1 MTTPFWSNEPTILI
15 NGDSILQVWPQ
26 SSMAFEAKLNAISR
40 MVILLSI
47 LGFVFT
53 VKHHF
58 IVIGLITL
66 AIIFSF
72 YKYRKQTIVKKL
84 TEGFSGR
91 SNNRIDNNKDNNEDD
106 NNKDDDNQD
115 DDNQYYN
122 NQEKSRNSVKN
133 GSNQMNKNKNGRR
146 ITSSTFTTNPITL
159 ESVLRSDFH
168 PTTKKNPFGNVL
180 LTDIMDDPDRKAAA
194 PSFNPDVSEDITTA
208 VKKQTQMLY
217 PSIDSTNKQLYGD
230 LKDNYDLDKS
240 MMRFYSTANTRID
253 SDQGAFAN
261 WLYSEM
267 PSGKSSGPD
276 GAFARVQD
284 NYRYILI

>member
-1 MTTPFWSNEPTILI
+1 MTTPFWSNEPTILF
-15 NGDSILQVWPQ
+15 NSDSILQVWPQ
-26 SSMAFEAKLNAISR
+26 PSMSFETKLNAISR

-53 VKHHF
+53 LKHHF

-72 YKYRKQTIVKKL
+72 YKYRKQTIVKNL
-84 TEGFSGR
+84 TEGLE
-91 SNNRIDNNKDNNEDD
+91 NRNPNQPQIRNQNQQYSQNQKYYQ
-106 NNKDDDNQD
+106 DDNQD
-115 DDNQYYN
+115 STQYR
-122 NQEKSRNSVKN
+122 KKP
-133 GSNQMNKNKNGRR
+133 NKHGKK
-146 ITSSTFTTNPITL
+146 ITQSTFTTNPVTL

-168 PTTKKNPFGNVL
+168 QTTKQNPFGNVL
-180 LTDIMDDPDRKAAA
+180 LTDIMDEPDRKAAA
-194 PSFNPDVSEDITTA
+194 PSFNPDVSEDITSA
-208 VKKQTQMLY
+208 VKKQTQMLN

>member
-1 MTTPFWSNEPTILI
+1 MTTPFWSNEPTILFKS
-15 NGDSILQVWPQ
+15 DSILQIWPLQ
-26 SSMAFEAKLNAISR
+26 TSMSFEAKLNAISR
-40 MVILLSI
+40 FVIILSL

-53 VKHHF
+53 AKLHF
-58 IVIGLITL
+58 LIIGVITL
-66 AIIFSF
+66 AIIYSF
-72 YKYRKQTIVKKL
+72 YKYRKQTIVYGM
-84 TEGFSGR
+84 TEGFV
-91 SNNRIDNNKDNNEDD
+91 N
-106 NNKDDDNQD
+106 DNQ
-115 DDNQYYN
+115 NQ
-122 NQEKSRNSVKN
+122 NQNQNQNSKN
-133 GSNQMNKNKNGRR
+133 GKNKNNKQGKK
-146 ITSSTFTTNPITL
+146 ITPNTFITNPVTL
-159 ESVLRSDFH
+159 ETVLRTEFH
-168 PTTKKNPFGNVL
+168 PTTKQNPFGNVL
-180 LTDIMDDPDRKAAA
+180 LTDIMDDPNRNAAA

-208 VKKQTQMLY
+208 VKKQTQMLN

-240 MMRFYSTANTRID
+240 MRRFYSTANTSID